1 MHILYLLNIYAKKII
16 LTLSFDSKMHQWKIL
31 MKNDYSRAWFTGQ
44 YDVWTRRVA
53 CRRMKRA
60 NTISNDRKFNELID
74 NTEKS
79 YIINLIWIF
88 FI

>member
-1 MHILYLLNIYAKKII
+1 
-16 LTLSFDSKMHQWKIL
+16 MHQWKTS

-79 YIINLIWIF
+79 YITNLIWIF